1 MSMPSRWYLIT
12 MDRRD
17 EKAFDIQIWG
27 STGSYQR
34 MTFWPRLQPERLA
47 KAFTLE
53 CLALMAAT
61 KAGVKCVYP
70 IW

>member
-1 MSMPSRWYLIT
+1 MSLPPRWYLIA

-17 EKAFDIQIWG
+17 EKAFAIQIWG

-53 CLALMAAT
+53 CLALMALMAAT
-61 KAGVKCVYP
+61 DRLQSQV
-70 IW
+70 